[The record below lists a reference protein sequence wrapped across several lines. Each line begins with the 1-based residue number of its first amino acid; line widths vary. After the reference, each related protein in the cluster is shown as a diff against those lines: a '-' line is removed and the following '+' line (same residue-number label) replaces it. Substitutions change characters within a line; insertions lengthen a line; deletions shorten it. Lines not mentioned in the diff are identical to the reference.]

1 MRDNLKKGNN
11 LNKENRT
18 LMNKMKSL
26 KKGKVKNLAVKIS
39 LMKEIWMNK
48 NRILMKAKMRLVMNN
63 SLRMYLIRYK
73 NNKSIQRKIKIKQ
86 EIKDLGEIKTNKY
99 QRNPQKVIRKSLLK
113 LLRRKEGRI
122 RKETTKED
130 ELDLFKYNY

>member
-26 KKGKVKNLAVKIS
+26 KKGKGKVKTLAVKIS
-39 LMKEIWMNK
+39 SMKEIWINK
-48 NRILMKAKMRLVMNN
+48 RRISMKVKIWLMMNN

-73 NNKSIQRKIKIKQ
+73 NNKSIQRKIVIKQ
-86 EIKDLGEIKTNKY
+86 EIKDLGEIKRNRY
-99 QRNPQKVIRKSLLK
+99 QRNFQKVIRKSLLK
-113 LLRRKEGRI
+113 LLIRKEGRI
-122 RKETTKED
+122 KKEIIKED
-130 ELDLFKYNY
+130 DFDII